1 MSKTSTA
8 DCVQCNLN
16 FVWLQQTLN
25 NYALC
30 DCRVHLTLKEL
41 IYTFS
46 LVFTLECELFEWD
59 CSSCYTVHPGLPD
72 LVWVS
77 GVALI
82 AKFCVNIAFFR
93 CRMHFSHIAAVTI
106 CKTATPIKQVIPHWW
121 MPCHSTRDLLA
132 NSVSPQ
138 PFKSSQ

>member
-82 AKFCVNIAFFR
+82 AKFCVNIAFWG
-93 CRMHFSHIAAVTI
+93 CRMHFSHIAASLYA
-106 CKTATPIKQVIPHWW
+106 K
-121 MPCHSTRDLLA
+121 
-132 NSVSPQ
+132 
-138 PFKSSQ
+138 